1 MTNSNRVTNKLINEK
16 SPYLLQHAYN
26 PVDWYPWGEE
36 AFEKAKSEDKP
47 IFLSIGYSTCHWC
60 HVMERES
67 FNDKDVAKAL
77 NKDFVSVKVDR
88 EERPDIDTVYMKA
101 CQILTGHGGWPTTI
115 IMTPDQRPFFAGTY
129 FPKKDTKGRMGLLDI
144 LDTAI
149 KGWKKEREKLL
160 KAADRIIMLLNSE
173 DEEFN
178 IADDLDNV
186 SDLLNDAKSFFR
198 ESFDEKN
205 GGFGNNPKFPMPQNL
220 LLLMKFY
227 ELEKDES
234 AFEMVEKTLTQMYRG
249 GIYDHIGGGFYR
261 YSTDRKWLV
270 PHFEKMLYDNA
281 LLSLVY
287 TEAYRLTENELY
299 KNIAK
304 DILDYVL
311 REMEG
316 EEGGFCSAQDAD
328 TDGVEGKYYTLN
340 PEEIVEVLGEV
351 GRRFCNNYDITEEG
365 NYNGGSIPNL
375 LSNRNY
381 ASMKTDN
388 QTAINKIYEYRLERM
403 KLDRD
408 DKVLTSWNGMMI
420 AALSYAH
427 KVIRDRKYL
436 DAAIKTVDFIEQKL
450 TRKDGSLRVRYRD
463 YEASGTGF
471 LDDYAFYI
479 WGLLELFEVT
489 HRVKYLQKALD
500 YNSKMIDDFWDKDKN
515 GFFFT
520 SNEGERLIYR
530 PKETYDAA
538 VPSGNSVAAY
548 NLIRLFDKMQ
558 SENLKSMAEKQLR
571 FLVKKAELNPANH
584 SFTLF
589 ALIHYKINS

>member
-149 KGWKKEREKLL
+149 KGWKNEREKLL

-234 AFEMVEKTLTQMYRG
+234 AFEMVEKTLTQM
-249 GIYDHIGGGFYR
+249 
-261 YSTDRKWLV
+261 
-270 PHFEKMLYDNA
+270 
-281 LLSLVY
+281 
-287 TEAYRLTENELY
+287 
-299 KNIAK
+299 
-304 DILDYVL
+304 
-311 REMEG
+311 
-316 EEGGFCSAQDAD
+316 
-328 TDGVEGKYYTLN
+328 
-340 PEEIVEVLGEV
+340 
-351 GRRFCNNYDITEEG
+351 
-365 NYNGGSIPNL
+365 
-375 LSNRNY
+375 
-381 ASMKTDN
+381 
-388 QTAINKIYEYRLERM
+388 
-403 KLDRD
+403 
-408 DKVLTSWNGMMI
+408 
-420 AALSYAH
+420 
-427 KVIRDRKYL
+427 
-436 DAAIKTVDFIEQKL
+436 
-450 TRKDGSLRVRYRD
+450 
-463 YEASGTGF
+463 
-471 LDDYAFYI
+471 
-479 WGLLELFEVT
+479 
-489 HRVKYLQKALD
+489 
-500 YNSKMIDDFWDKDKN
+500 
-515 GFFFT
+515 
-520 SNEGERLIYR
+520 
-530 PKETYDAA
+530 
-538 VPSGNSVAAY
+538 
-548 NLIRLFDKMQ
+548 
-558 SENLKSMAEKQLR
+558 
-571 FLVKKAELNPANH
+571 
-584 SFTLF
+584 
-589 ALIHYKINS
+589 

>member
-1 MTNSNRVTNKLINEK
+1 MTNSNRVTNRLINEK

-149 KGWKKEREKLL
+149 KGWKNEREKLL